1 MMLLQD
7 QGRLGLDGIFLR
19 FRHLVKDLMETMGLQ
34 QSYVTDVEP
43 DSLGAYAH

>member
-1 MMLLQD
+1 MLLQD
-7 QGRLGLDGIFLR
+7 QGLPGLDGVFLR
-19 FRHLVKDLMETMGLQ
+19 FRHLVKDLMETTGLW